1 MEIRKSTMETMVLKK
16 LLKFYKGK
24 KVLITGHTGFKGSW
38 LTYILDKNGAEVLG
52 YSLKPNTEPSLF
64 NSLSFS
70 KKLHSIIGDIRDKE
84 KFKTTVKEF
93 NPEFIFHLAA
103 QPLVLESYNN
113 PKDTFDINF
122 TGTLNLLEI
131 LRELDL
137 SVQVVFVTTDKVY
150 ENLELGVPFLET
162 DKLGGKDPYSSSK
175 AASEIL
181 IDSYNKSFFKD
192 SSINIA
198 TARAGNVI
206 GGGDWSDNRLIPDI
220 IKGKQQNKSL
230 IIRSPK
236 AIRPWQHVLE
246 PLFGYLML
254 GVALN
259 QNPVKFSTSWNFGPE
274 IEDTK
279 TVEEIIKI
287 GRDSQIIGKVVY
299 EESSLI
305 EAQNLKL
312 NITKAK
318 RELGFSPIWKAEEA
332 IIATFEWYNSY
343 YQQNSNAN
351 NLMDKDL
358 NAYLNQ
364 AEC

>member
-1 MEIRKSTMETMVLKK
+1 MELRETLKY
-16 LLKFYKGK
+16 YKGK
-24 KVLITGHTGFKGSW
+24 RVLITGHTGFKGSW
-38 LTYILDKNGAEVLG
+38 LAYILDSMGAEITG
-52 YSLKPNTEPSLF
+52 YSLKPNTDPSLF
-64 NSLSFS
+64 KSLSFS
-70 KKLHSIIGDIRDKE
+70 KKFNSIIGDIRNKE
-84 KFKTTVKEF
+84 KFKETIQSL

-103 QPLVLESYNN
+103 QPLVLESYNS
-113 PKDTFDINF
+113 PKVTFDVNF

-150 ENLELGVPFLET
+150 ENLEFGVPFVET
-162 DKLGGKDPYSSSK
+162 DKLGGKDPYSASK

-192 SSINIA
+192 SNINVA
-198 TARAGNVI
+198 SARAGNVI

-220 IKGKQQNKSL
+220 IKAKQQNKPL

-254 GVALN
+254 GVALKK
-259 QNPVKFSTSWNFGPE
+259 NPIKFSTSWNFGPE

-279 TVEEIIKI
+279 TVEEIINFGKI
-287 GRDSQIIGKVVY
+287 SEIVGEVVY
-299 EESSLI
+299 EESPLV
-305 EAQNLKL
+305 EAQSLKL

-318 RELGFSPIWKAEEA
+318 EELSFNPVWKSEQA
-332 IIATFEWYNSY
+332 IKSTFGWYYSY
-343 YQQNSNAN
+343 YQHNSTAKE
-351 NLMDKDL
+351 LIDKDL
-358 NAYLNQ
+358 NSYLNQ
-364 AEC
+364 VEC